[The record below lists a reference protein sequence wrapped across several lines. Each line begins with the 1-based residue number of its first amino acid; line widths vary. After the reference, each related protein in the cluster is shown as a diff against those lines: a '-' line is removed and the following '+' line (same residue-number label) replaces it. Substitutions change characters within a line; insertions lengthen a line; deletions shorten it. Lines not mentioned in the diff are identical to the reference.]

1 MTFIKNKKGGNELL
15 AVILIPV
22 LIFVIFNVILAINNE
37 NVLNKR
43 LQSGLDSALSYAAS
57 LGEVIEIKDENGNYY
72 DICSFENTVIEDL
85 KEKIVTDILSQIN
98 GYNPTWESGFEIK
111 VVTNEDTS
119 EQSIYMKVVG
129 YAPSENITDY
139 QAWYEKNTWDSTYSN
154 TITIFAEGKT
164 TCR

>member
-1 MTFIKNKKGGNELL
+1 MTFFKNKKGGNELL

-22 LIFVIFNVILAINNE
+22 MIFVIFNVILAINNE

-57 LGEVIEIKDENGNYY
+57 LGEVVEVKDENGNQYSV
-72 DICSFENTVIEDL
+72 CSFENAVIEDL
-85 KEKIVTDILSQIN
+85 KEKIITDILSQIN
-98 GYNPTWESGFEIK
+98 GYNSTWSDGFEIQ
-111 VVTNEDTS
+111 VITDEDS
-119 EQSIYMKVVG
+119 EQKIYMRVVG

-139 QAWYEKNTWDSTYSN
+139 QAWYEKNKWNSTYSN
-154 TITIFAEGKT
+154 TITVFAEGKT